1 MMNSA
6 ERLEKL
12 KEIFDD
18 LFEIPDDHVLIVEG
32 QKDKMALWLAG
43 VSGKMVSVQSE
54 GGPLKIAER
63 LFNEK
68 MNAVI
73 LTDWDPE
80 GERIAKELQRCLS
93 SLCVRYD
100 FSIRRRLRSVCGNE
114 IRDIES
120 LPSFNARLVNESIR
134 GKEVKT
140 K

>member
-1 MMNSA
+1 MNGA

-18 LFEIPDDHVLIVEG
+18 LFDIPDDHVLIVEG

-43 VSGKMVSVQSE
+43 VSGRMTAVQSE
-54 GGPLKIAER
+54 GGPLKVAER
-63 LFNEK
+63 LFEEK

-73 LTDWDPE
+73 LTDWDHE
-80 GERIAKELQRCLS
+80 GEKIAKELERCLS
-93 SLCVRYD
+93 SLCIKYD
-100 FSIRRRLRSVCGNE
+100 LTIRRRLRSVCGNE

-120 LPSFNARLVNESIR
+120 LPSFNARLVNEHIR